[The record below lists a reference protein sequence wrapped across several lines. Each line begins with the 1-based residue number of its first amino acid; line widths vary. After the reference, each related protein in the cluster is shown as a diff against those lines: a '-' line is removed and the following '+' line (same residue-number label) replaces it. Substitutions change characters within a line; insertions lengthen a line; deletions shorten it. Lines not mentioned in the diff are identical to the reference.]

1 MSSNAADRSKL
12 LEKAAGALTRGELD
26 TAVKLYMK
34 VFDEDPNDWNVGN
47 TLGDLYVRAGRN
59 DDAVSHFTM
68 LAEQLAAD
76 GFTARARALYRKIV
90 RLQPDDEAARLRVD
104 ELDRQQVGAASPFLK
119 RVMESART
127 KRDAEPVPSPVAGP
141 TFAEADA
148 AATAALAQQDYHTA
162 AARMREFISSNL
174 SHVAA
179 LERLVGIC
187 VDGGLETELV
197 AAQQWLADA
206 CLGAGQFRQAFD
218 IALDLCAR
226 EPAVSAH
233 HDRAERVVVMA
244 RAQGVEL
251 AMPRVIAF
259 DEQAIDTETPP
270 AIADPRPVPPPVAT
284 AVRAE
289 VPKPEPEPGI
299 EMPAP
304 PAIASPP
311 PVVPGGAV
319 AIGPPF
325 GDLLKSWSDSAA
337 ALEDIQQ
344 ALLED
349 AATQSEERFAQA
361 SRLIAARQPH
371 DAIAPLE
378 DAMCLP
384 HLRASA
390 GSRLARIYR
399 DTGEPA
405 EALTLLEW
413 VAEMPPADEDSG
425 HELAYELALTLEALG
440 QESEALGVYR
450 ELLAEV
456 GPSYRDIATR
466 AQKLTAA

>member
-12 LEKAAGALTRGELD
+12 LEKAAGALTRGEVD

-34 VFDEDPNDWNVGN
+34 VFDEDPHDWNVGN

-76 GFTARARALYRKIV
+76 GFTARARALYRKIL
-90 RLQPDDEAARLRVD
+90 RLQPDDEAARLRVE

-119 RVMESART
+119 RVLESART
-127 KRDAEPVPSPVAGP
+127 NRDPEPVPAAAAGP

-148 AATAALAQQDYHTA
+148 AATAALAQHDYHTA
-162 AARMREFISSNL
+162 AARMREFISSDL

-226 EPAVSAH
+226 EPAVPAH

-244 RAQGVEL
+244 HAHGVEL
-251 AMPRVIAF
+251 AMPRVTAF
-259 DEQAIDTETPP
+259 DEQAIDSATTPP
-270 AIADPRPVPPPVAT
+270 IAEPRPVPAPVAV
-284 AVRAE
+284 AVLAE
-289 VPKPEPEPGI
+289 VAKPEPRI
-299 EMPAP
+299 ELTAP
-304 PAIASPP
+304 PTIASPP
-311 PVVPGGAV
+311 PPVAAGGAV

-344 ALLED
+344 GLLED

-371 DAIAPLE
+371 EAIAPLE

-405 EALTLLEW
+405 DALALLEW

-456 GPSYRDIATR
+456 GPSYRDISTR